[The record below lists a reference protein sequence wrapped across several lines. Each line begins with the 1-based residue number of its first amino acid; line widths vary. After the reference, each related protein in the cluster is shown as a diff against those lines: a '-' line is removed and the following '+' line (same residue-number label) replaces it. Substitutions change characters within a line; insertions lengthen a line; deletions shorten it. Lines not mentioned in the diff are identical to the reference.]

1 MKAKIIQIQA
11 DLFKLEEN
19 RNITKPLN
27 YDGYVSIIAGTNEHV
42 YNGWSMEYVKDRFE
56 KRFKNAKLQFY
67 TVPNST
73 HDYSEHEKEISKLI
87 VDSIRNMKD

>member
-1 MKAKIIQIQA
+1 
-11 DLFKLEEN
+11 
-19 RNITKPLN
+19 
-27 YDGYVSIIAGTNEHV
+27 
-42 YNGWSMEYVKDRFE
+42 MEYVKDRFE

-87 VDSIRNMKD
+87 IDSICNMK